1 MELFGIVVPLWALFI
16 GLILV
21 VVVVWKL
28 IKFAIKILI
37 VVVVFFA
44 ILIGLDVVLFIV
56 NATYE
61 EFKVPRFAAPP
72 LLKKMVTAGWLG
84 RKTGKGFYEYHQ

>member
-1 MELFGIVVPLWALFI
+1 MLEIINGIPLWALFI

-37 VVVVFFA
+37 VIVVFFA
-44 ILIGLDVVLFIV
+44 ILIGLDVIGVFDQIGGLFSS
-56 NATYE
+56 
-61 EFKVPRFAAPP
+61 
-72 LLKKMVTAGWLG
+72 LL
-84 RKTGKGFYEYHQ
+84 

>member
-37 VVVVFFA
+37 VVVAFFA
-44 ILIGLDVVLFIV
+44 ILIGLDVIGVFDTIS
-56 NATYE
+56 
-61 EFKVPRFAAPP
+61 
-72 LLKKMVTAGWLG
+72 
-84 RKTGKGFYEYHQ
+84 GFLSSLM

>member
-16 GLILV
+16 GLILI

-44 ILIGLDVVLFIV
+44 LLIGLDVIGVFDAISSFL
-56 NATYE
+56 
-61 EFKVPRFAAPP
+61 P
-72 LLKKMVTAGWLG
+72 L
-84 RKTGKGFYEYHQ
+84 

>member
-37 VVVVFFA
+37 VVVAFFA
-44 ILIGLDVVLFIV
+44 ILIGLDVIGVFDEI
-56 NATYE
+56 
-61 EFKVPRFAAPP
+61 
-72 LLKKMVTAGWLG
+72 G
-84 RKTGKGFYEYHQ
+84 GFLSPFL